1 MASLGK
7 KFDATA
13 HDTTQR
19 DFQEEVPN
27 GIYVLEIESGSVDK
41 TSKGT
46 GIILKTTLNVIEP
59 EDYAGRK
66 IFNNN
71 YNLENDNPKAQ
82 EIGQRQFAALC
93 RAIGVSEVEDSEE
106 VQLKRFTARVALGKP
121 SKGTDGTEYPGRAEI
136 KRYYFP
142 DEGPLPP
149 AAIDEKQPEKP
160 KEAAKP
166 ANDNR
171 QVANTNRP
179 AAAAASPAKR
189 PWGNK

>member
-27 GIYVLEIESGSVDK
+27 GIYALEMEASSVDK

-46 GIILKTTLNVIEP
+46 GQILKTTLSVIEP
-59 EDYAGRK
+59 EEFKGRK

-71 YNLENDNPKAQ
+71 YNLENDSPKAQ
-82 EIGQRQFAALC
+82 ELGQRQFAALC
-93 RAIGVSEVEDSEE
+93 RAIGVSDVDDSEE
-106 VQLKRFTARVALGKP
+106 LHFRRFIAKVAIGKP
-121 SKGTDGTEYPGRAEI
+121 STGKDGTEYPGRAEI

-142 DEGPLPP
+142 DEGDLPP
-149 AAIDEKQPEKP
+149 PAIDENQPEPP
-160 KEAAKP
+160 KAKP
-166 ANDNR
+166 AANDNR
-171 QVANTNRP
+171 QAANTNRP
-179 AAAAASPAKR
+179 AQTAAPAATKR
-189 PWGNK
+189 PWGK